1 MSHRLQPFS
10 VAPDAYKALMVLET
24 YVQGAGLPMNIVD
37 LVQTRASQINS
48 CAFCIDTHVKKAL
61 DAGED
66 PQRLYLLAAWRES
79 SLFNEQE
86 RAALAWSEAV
96 TRVSEGPVSDDVYS
110 MALEHFTEA
119 ELVRLTVAVAAINV
133 WNRFGVGFQLEH
145 PRGINA
151 RLVA

>member
-1 MSHRLQPFS
+1 MSQRLQPFS

-66 PQRLYLLAAWRES
+66 PQRLYLLAAWRDS

-96 TRVSEGPVSDDVYS
+96 TRVSEGPVSDDVYA

-133 WNRFGVGFQLEH
+133 WNRFGVGFQLAH
-145 PRGINA
+145 PRGIDA